1 MRLFA
6 LLCLLAAASARTT
19 AEKEEAQKAIR
30 MKTTRQLKEIFDGA
44 GIDYTGLEAKEG
56 LQKLA
61 YKNYD
66 ALKDK
71 LERKKRPSSG
81 GGGGGGFGGGI
92 PGMENM
98 KAPDGMD
105 QDKWEDML
113 AQMRG
118 DFSREKDPERRRILE
133 KLKRKG
139 MSFGGGN
146 DMDIEQLRNMEKMMD
161 GLGSGGFGGA
171 GGAGARVP
179 ETRTEP
185 SPGDEDIADEDKLE
199 L

>member
-1 MRLFA
+1 MA
-6 LLCLLAAASARTT
+6 LASSTAAW
-19 AEKEEAQKAIR
+19 
-30 MKTTRQLKEIFDGA
+30 TRRV
-44 GIDYTGLEAKEG
+44 

-161 GLGSGGFGGA
+161 GLGSGGA
-171 GGAGARVP
+171 ARAAP
-179 ETRTEP
+179 ARACPRRGRSRARATRTLP
-185 SPGDEDIADEDKLE
+185 TRTSRSCRARDVPKNV
-199 L
+199 

>member
-1 MRLFA
+1 M
-6 LLCLLAAASARTT
+6 
-19 AEKEEAQKAIR
+19 EG
-30 MKTTRQLKEIFDGA
+30 FDG
-44 GIDYTGLEAKEG
+44 
-56 LQKLA
+56 
-61 YKNYD
+61 
-66 ALKDK
+66 
-71 LERKKRPSSG
+71 G
-81 GGGGGGFGGGI
+81 GDPKI
-92 PGMENM
+92 QE
-98 KAPDGMD
+98 
-105 QDKWEDML
+105 ML
-113 AQMRG
+113 RQMRG
-118 DFSREKDPERRRILE
+118 DFSGEKDPERRRILE